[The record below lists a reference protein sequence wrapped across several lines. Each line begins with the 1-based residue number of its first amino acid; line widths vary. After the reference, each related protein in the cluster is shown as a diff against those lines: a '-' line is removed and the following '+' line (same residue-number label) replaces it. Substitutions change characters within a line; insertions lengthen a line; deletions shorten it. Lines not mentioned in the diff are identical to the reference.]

1 MEVIN
6 GASGFLEYGREV
18 TSVTSNLEEPNPST
32 ISATSFS
39 VNKITSFFT
48 KLPLSSKSPPWAIL
62 FESTENNFASK
73 VPGSNTASISQ

>member
-1 MEVIN
+1 VEVIN

-39 VNKITSFFT
+39 VNRITSFFT
-48 KLPLSSKSPPWAIL
+48 KLPMQIIYRK
-62 FESTENNFASK
+62 
-73 VPGSNTASISQ
+73 